1 MTLRFL
7 AAIVFGAALTATT
20 AYAQDAPPATQN
32 PGTMPRAGYGPPP
45 RGGMGM
51 MLGRSIAGTVTEA
64 AADRFTIQTF
74 RGGTY
79 TILFDANTHIVK
91 QTAGA
96 GRGRGMGAGMGMRAG
111 GGQPVQASE
120 IKASEIKVGDA
131 IAALG
136 EVDSSTLSVGAVGIV
151 LLDPE
156 RARLM
161 KHMQANYG
169 KTWLMGKVT
178 AIDGT
183 KITIAGAL
191 DNQPYTL
198 QADENTYFRERR
210 QPIALAGIHVGDMV
224 RAEGGMKGS
233 DFAVRLVNV
242 MPLPLNARVPRSA
255 QPQ

>member
-1 MTLRFL
+1 
-7 AAIVFGAALTATT
+7 
-20 AYAQDAPPATQN
+20 
-32 PGTMPRAGYGPPP
+32 
-45 RGGMGM
+45 
-51 MLGRSIAGTVTEA
+51 
-64 AADRFTIQTF
+64 
-74 RGGTY
+74 
-79 TILFDANTHIVK
+79 
-91 QTAGA
+91 
-96 GRGRGMGAGMGMRAG
+96 MRAG
-111 GGQPVQASE
+111 GGRPVQASE

-156 RARLM
+156 RTRLM

-210 QPIALAGIHVGDMV
+210 QSIALAGIHVGDMV

-242 MPLPLNARVPRSA
+242 MPLPLNARLPRNA